1 MKLATTLGIAVLLV
15 ALGAPASAGV
25 LLIPDSGADR
35 VWAFD
40 PFDGSL
46 VTTDFIPNH
55 ASLSQPINA
64 VDSGHGSILVT
75 DELGDAVLEFNWDGS
90 FIGTFADASDGLDGP
105 FGITVHGNQVYVA
118 SIVNG
123 RIVRFDADGSNPT
136 LWAQG
141 FGTPRDIVF
150 RSGDALVSESAG
162 DDVVQLSL
170 GGAFQSIW
178 HNSDGVTGIDFPQQ
192 IQLESNGNL
201 LAAGFSPPFGLY
213 VYDAGGFQA
222 SAYTNLVT
230 SPRGVYRLGNGQLL
244 YAGGT
249 RIMRYD
255 PGTLTEVTVVNQL
268 GASFRFIEFVEPPPP
283 TPVNSTSWGEIKRL
297 YGR

>member
-1 MKLATTLGIAVLLV
+1 MKLATTLGTAVLLV
-15 ALGAPASAGV
+15 ALGAPAWAGV

-118 SIVNG
+118 SNVNG

-162 DDVVQLSL
+162 DDIVQLSL
-170 GGAFQSIW
+170 GGVFQSIW

-213 VYDAGGFQA
+213 VYDAGGAQA

-255 PGTLTEVTVVNQL
+255 PATLSEVTVINQL

-283 TPVNSTSWGEIKRL
+283 TPVNSTSWGEIKRR